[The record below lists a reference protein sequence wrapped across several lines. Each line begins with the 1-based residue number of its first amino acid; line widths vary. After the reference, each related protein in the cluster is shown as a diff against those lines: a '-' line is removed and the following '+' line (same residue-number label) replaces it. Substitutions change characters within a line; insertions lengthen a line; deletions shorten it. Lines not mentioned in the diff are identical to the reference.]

1 MAISLKQRRW
11 ILGGALLLTVAAAA
25 FENQNEQDTDVVQA
39 DADRKNRSFRRF
51 DPHSNTVNVA
61 SASSPEIFID
71 QLKRAPLPGKVK
83 DMFAAKSWYIPP
95 PVSKV
100 RPKPVA
106 PSLPFVY
113 MGKMMQQ
120 GEKSSVFLAKQD
132 RIYIVSE
139 GDAVDMSYRVDSIA
153 PPLMTL
159 TYLPLDI
166 KQTMQIGET
175 N

>member
-1 MAISLKQRRW
+1 
-11 ILGGALLLTVAAAA
+11 
-25 FENQNEQDTDVVQA
+25 
-39 DADRKNRSFRRF
+39 
-51 DPHSNTVNVA
+51 
-61 SASSPEIFID
+61 
-71 QLKRAPLPGKVK
+71 
-83 DMFAAKSWYIPP
+83 
-95 PVSKV
+95 
-100 RPKPVA
+100 
-106 PSLPFVY
+106 